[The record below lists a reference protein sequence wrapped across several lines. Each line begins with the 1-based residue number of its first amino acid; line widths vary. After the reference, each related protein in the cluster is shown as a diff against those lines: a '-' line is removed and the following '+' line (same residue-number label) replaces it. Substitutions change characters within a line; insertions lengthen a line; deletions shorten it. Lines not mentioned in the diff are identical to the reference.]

1 MIAKI
6 SFTVYQNYEQYLSEE
21 NDYEYD
27 KALEVLN
34 EELKD
39 LVEKKILAYKY
50 DGKPVEVKLPIT
62 MKEVGNIFG
71 EED

>member
-39 LVEKKILAYKY
+39 LVEKKNPRI
-50 DGKPVEVKLPIT
+50 
-62 MKEVGNIFG
+62 
-71 EED
+71 